1 MSELRIVYIAK
12 LNPIISFFG
21 CPLVVVLFSPCDLTP
36 LKRFPGSNPGAPIP
50 FRGTI
55 KKIEVDQKMNEKT
68 SKILKELEVAEK
80 EYEINKAIRD
90 RNRRKSS

>member
-1 MSELRIVYIAK
+1 
-12 LNPIISFFG
+12 
-21 CPLVVVLFSPCDLTP
+21 
-36 LKRFPGSNPGAPIP
+36 
-50 FRGTI
+50 
-55 KKIEVDQKMNEKT
+55 MNEKT